1 MLVRKAMYFVS
12 WEINKIIWNSFDRI
26 SVDEG
31 IELVYLKSSNPLQVS
46 FVLLQ
51 IEAGAGNV
59 CFSITLLDQPI
70 AKILGGRGIML
81 GSCTPGVRASPDRLA
96 RRRSFFLFAVFCSNL
111 ASA

>member
-1 MLVRKAMYFVS
+1 LSVGKSTKTYGF
-12 WEINKIIWNSFDRI
+12 FDRI

-31 IELVYLKSSNPLQVS
+31 IELVYLKSSNLLQVS

-70 AKILGGRGIML
+70 AMILGGGE
-81 GSCTPGVRASPDRLA
+81 
-96 RRRSFFLFAVFCSNL
+96 
-111 ASA
+111 